1 MIPIDFHSGRY
12 LFFFLFKN
20 FFYLP
25 EETIVVGREGSV
37 I

>member
-12 LFFFLFKN
+12 LFFLIQK